1 VYGGMP
7 AADTGAD
14 ASDRRDDA
22 RFHAGLNGTA
32 EQHTRHVVASPHVT
46 WRRLMTKLKLLGA
59 AAVLSTA
66 LATPLMAQEAIQEPG
81 MVGFNYPNSNY
92 LTGGYGTRTPWNT
105 DRYPRMPRGGYV
117 VYETAPPV
125 GVAVGVGPVGVTVG
139 PSLYGAYAYD
149 PY

>member
-1 VYGGMP
+1 
-7 AADTGAD
+7 
-14 ASDRRDDA
+14 
-22 RFHAGLNGTA
+22 
-32 EQHTRHVVASPHVT
+32 
-46 WRRLMTKLKLLGA
+46 MTKLKLLGA

-66 LATPLMAQEAIQEPG
+66 LATPLMAQEATQEPG
-81 MVGFNYPNSNY
+81 ALGFNYPNSQY

-117 VYETAPPV
+117 AYESVPLA

-139 PSLYGAYAYD
+139 PSPYGAYAYD